1 MGYGISKGA
10 FQRVAG
16 FLAVELGDQGVIA
29 VNVQPGLIATE
40 RIAIDMAEFGIAM
53 GAPADVIGAVVT
65 WIATSDEAA
74 EYNGGTIEAQFFCHE
89 RGLLPGWDGPELRD
103 NSIRYDL
110 SGADPGARRG
120 SARAH
125 RRRVSQ
131 GHDGPGP
138 LVVVMGVAGVGK
150 TVVGGLVAR
159 ALGVPFVDADD
170 LHDPAD
176 VERMRRG
183 IALDDARRAPWLARV
198 HSELARHT
206 GTGAV
211 LACSALRG
219 DYRGTLRGD
228 LAGVRFVALVAD
240 PAVVAERLR
249 RRAGHFAGEAL
260 LASQLA
266 TLELG
271 PDVTT
276 VDADGPPEDVAAAVV
291 AAISN

>member
-1 MGYGISKGA
+1 M
-10 FQRVAG
+10 
-16 FLAVELGDQGVIA
+16 
-29 VNVQPGLIATE
+29 
-40 RIAIDMAEFGIAM
+40 
-53 GAPADVIGAVVT
+53 
-65 WIATSDEAA
+65 
-74 EYNGGTIEAQFFCHE
+74 
-89 RGLLPGWDGPELRD
+89 
-103 NSIRYDL
+103 
-110 SGADPGARRG
+110 
-120 SARAH
+120 
-125 RRRVSQ
+125 
-131 GHDGPGP
+131 
-138 LVVVMGVAGVGK
+138 
-150 TVVGGLVAR
+150 
-159 ALGVPFVDADD
+159 
-170 LHDPAD
+170 
-176 VERMRRG
+176 
-183 IALDDARRAPWLARV
+183 
-198 HSELARHT
+198 
-206 GTGAV
+206 